1 MSERI
6 VMVTGATGKQGG
18 ALIRSLAG
26 KGFQL
31 RGMTRKPDGEAARAL
46 KSLGVEIVRG
56 DLDDAESLKAALRGA
71 WGVYAVQNTWE
82 AGVER
87 EEEQG
92 RRVAKL
98 AHEAGVQHYV
108 YASVGSAHR
117 ATGIPHFENKWRI
130 EGVVRALRFAS
141 YAVLRP
147 VFFMENLPTPW
158 WLTGDQLFSS
168 LPPTTA
174 LQMVAVEDIGRVAAR
189 LFTDAPAMNGREID
203 LAGDSVVMTR
213 AAEVMSGLMGRPIR
227 YVQVPIAEIR
237 KGSEDYAAM
246 LEWFERVGYDADI
259 PALEREFGRLTK
271 LEDWATRTV
280 PARG

>member
-1 MSERI
+1 
-6 VMVTGATGKQGG
+6 
-18 ALIRSLAG
+18 
-26 KGFQL
+26 
-31 RGMTRKPDGEAARAL
+31 MTRKPDGDDARAL
-46 KSLGVEIVRG
+46 KALGAEIVRG
-56 DLDDAESLKAALRGA
+56 DLDDAELLKAALRGA

-82 AGVER
+82 AGIER

-92 RRVAKL
+92 KRLAKL
-98 AHEAGVQHYV
+98 AREAAVQHYV
-108 YASVGSAHR
+108 YASVGSAQR

-130 EGVVRALRFAS
+130 EGLVRELRFPS

-158 WLTGDQLFSS
+158 WLNGDQLFSS
-168 LPPTTA
+168 LKPTTA
-174 LQMVAVEDIGRVAAR
+174 LQMVAVDDIGRVAAR

-213 AAEVMSGLMGRPIR
+213 AAEIMSGMMGRPIR
-227 YVQVPIAEIR
+227 YVQVPIEEIR

-259 PALEREFGRLTK
+259 PALEREFGKLTRL
-271 LEDWATRTV
+271 EEWAARTV
-280 PARG
+280 PAQG